1 MVQIIA
7 GNKGKGKT
15 KHLLDMAN
23 NSIKKAEGS
32 IVYLD
37 KSSKH
42 MYELNNRIRL
52 INVNEFPI
60 GNCQGFVGFIS
71 GIISQDHDLEQ
82 MYLDSFLK
90 MACLEGQ
97 DITEAID
104 QLTQIGKTY
113 DVTFI
118 LSVSQDAAHLPENA
132 KDKIVVSL

>member
-1 MVQIIA
+1 MVEIIA
-7 GNKGKGKT
+7 GQKGKGKT
-15 KHLLDMAN
+15 KYLLEKAN
-23 NSIKKAEGS
+23 SAIKDAKGS

-42 MYELNNRIRL
+42 MYELNNRV
-52 INVNEFPI
+52 INVTDFGIKSYEAFI
-60 GNCQGFVGFIS
+60 GFVC

-90 MACLEGQ
+90 VACLEGQ

-104 QLTQIGKTY
+104 QLTQIGQTY

-118 LSVSQDAAHLPENA
+118 LSISQDAAHLPENA

>member
-1 MVQIIA
+1 MVEIIA
-7 GNKGKGKT
+7 GQKGKGKT
-15 KHLLDMAN
+15 KYLLEKAN
-23 NSIKKAEGS
+23 SAIKDAKGS

-42 MYELNNRIRL
+42 MYELNNRVRL
-52 INVNEFPI
+52 INITDFGIKSYEAFI
-60 GNCQGFVGFIS
+60 GFVC

-90 MACLEGQ
+90 VACLEGQ

>member
-1 MVQIIA
+1 MVEIIA
-7 GNKGKGKT
+7 GQKGKGKT
-15 KHLLDMAN
+15 KYLLEKAN
-23 NSIKKAEGS
+23 SAIKDAKGS

-42 MYELNNRIRL
+42 MYELNNRVRL
-52 INVNEFPI
+52 INVTDFGIKSYEAFI
-60 GNCQGFVGFIS
+60 GFVC

-90 MACLEGQ
+90 VACLEGQ

-118 LSVSQDAAHLPENA
+118 MSVSQDAAHLPENA